1 MEDRHRT
8 ILRDHRPN
16 IVRDLEP
23 NNILPDL
30 RSVLTVKDE
39 EEIKAQSTR
48 QRRCE
53 QLLEIIPRK
62 GPNAFKVFVEALKE
76 EAPHLA
82 SDLIDAAPLSD
93 VPPPGQAVPT
103 ATSRPIGTAVSMVLQ
118 HRELIHVPLQPPCAP
133 PVPVHGCGCGHGG
146 RAQARGGGFETYCN
160 FHFL

>member
-8 ILRDHRPN
+8 ILRGHRPN
-16 IVRDLEP
+16 IVSDLEP

-62 GPNAFKVFVEALKE
+62 GPNAFKVFVEALKI

-82 SDLIDAAPLSD
+82 SDLIDTGNNRL
-93 VPPPGQAVPT
+93 
-103 ATSRPIGTAVSMVLQ
+103 
-118 HRELIHVPLQPPCAP
+118 
-133 PVPVHGCGCGHGG
+133 
-146 RAQARGGGFETYCN
+146 
-160 FHFL
+160 